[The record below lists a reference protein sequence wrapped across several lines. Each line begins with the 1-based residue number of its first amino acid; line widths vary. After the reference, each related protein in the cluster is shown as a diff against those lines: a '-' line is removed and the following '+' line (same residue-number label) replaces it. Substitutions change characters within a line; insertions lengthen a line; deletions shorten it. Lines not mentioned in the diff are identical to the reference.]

1 MTKTA
6 TAPGTGDGLWP
17 TQTFTYGAVTVTVAR
32 QTVAA
37 SIAFSRVLALLPRP
51 QDDAEKIHRDV
62 FARMATQSVAVAG
75 LEFAFPEQGAGV
87 EAWQQAY
94 ADFQRMDG
102 GLMNRW
108 YRALEEVDRPP
119 GERAFWP
126 SHRLTED
133 ERKNRLS
140 AGSTGKMTSG
150 ATSPTSSPSAADS

>member
-1 MTKTA
+1 M
-6 TAPGTGDGLWP
+6 
-17 TQTFTYGAVTVTVAR
+17 R

-37 SIAFSRVLALLPRP
+37 SIAFSRVLAQLPHP
-51 QDDAEKIHRDV
+51 ADDAEKIHRDT
-62 FARMATQSVAVAG
+62 FARMVTQTVAVEG
-75 LEFAFPEQGAGV
+75 LEFAFPEQGAGE

-108 YRALEEVDRPP
+108 YRALEEVDQPP
-119 GERAFWP
+119 NERAFWP

-140 AGSTGKMTSG
+140 AGSSGKTTSG
-150 ATSPTSSPSAADS
+150 ATSPSSSPSAADS